1 MWWNDLRVSS
11 PLYLLP
17 MTRRLP
23 KHKCKPKDLDG
34 NNPLYARVHVRLN
47 SMIIDRSVTGRNPAP
62 VEIKW
67 NLEQA
72 WRFFILNGARILPST
87 VAHLQTAQFFKLQ
100 AEWPATP
107 KRNPEVCGF
116 SLRTCARSDSWPDVG
131 HSRVPDVPMKAS
143 GSWRRTSDQRGQLP
157 VFKRI
162 AGKLGNM

>member
-11 PLYLLP
+11 PLYLLTT
-17 MTRRLP
+17 TRRLP

-34 NNPLYARVHVRLN
+34 NNPQYARVHVRLN

-87 VAHLQTAQFFKLQ
+87 VAHLQTAQFFRFRPSGQPHPNGTQRYAVFLCEHVQGVIHGLTLDIVWPQMFPWRPVVAEEDLGPKGVNSQSSSLQ
-100 AEWPATP
+100 TL
-107 KRNPEVCGF
+107 KK
-116 SLRTCARSDSWPDVG
+116 ST
-131 HSRVPDVPMKAS
+131 
-143 GSWRRTSDQRGQLP
+143 
-157 VFKRI
+157 
-162 AGKLGNM
+162 